1 MKQYWHKLTM
11 QKAWLPIVGSLCGLI
26 LTHGIALA
34 CIVYCAV
41 IQADSP
47 LIAHHGHHHQ
57 QQQIPVIL
65 DDFQHLQPAPFT
77 SGVLEQGHE
86 VPLALA
92 TLLIVL
98 GSMRVARWNYLDLGQ
113 IGRSWIER
121 PQSPPPRSLV
131 CTA

>member
-1 MKQYWHKLTM
+1 MKHHWHRLTTK
-11 QKAWLPIVGSLCGLI
+11 QAWLPIVGSLVGLI

-41 IQADSP
+41 IQSDTA
-47 LIAHHGHHHQ
+47 LIAHHGHHHHQ
-57 QQQIPVIL
+57 QPIQLII

-92 TLLIVL
+92 TMLLVL
-98 GSMRVARWNYLDLGQ
+98 VSMRIARWVYHALGML
-113 IGRSWIER
+113 GRSWIER
-121 PQSPPPRSLV
+121 PLAPPPRYLG
-131 CTA
+131 CNA